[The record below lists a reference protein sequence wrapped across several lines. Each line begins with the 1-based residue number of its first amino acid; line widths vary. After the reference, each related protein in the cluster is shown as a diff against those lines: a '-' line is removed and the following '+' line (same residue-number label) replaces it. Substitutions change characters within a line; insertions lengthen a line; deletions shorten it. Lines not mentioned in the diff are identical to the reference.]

1 MSQRKPWVA
10 MIGRD
15 AMMQLAAFV
24 REHALARFLVVADD
38 NTWRAQGEEVVRVLQ
53 GVEGTD
59 VRTLILHGEVV
70 AGAQEVYETL
80 IALDD
85 DREKGARTLVSVGS
99 GTITDIVRF
108 VCHRSGREFISVATA
123 PSVDAYVSVG
133 APMIVSGVKVTYNTM
148 APIAVFADP
157 RTLAAAPRPMIAAGF
172 GDMIAKFTAV
182 ADFRL
187 AHLVRDE
194 PFDAVIAERM
204 LATAVACAEEVNA
217 IGAAT
222 EQGVTVLLQALYDSG
237 WCMVD
242 FGNSRPASGIEHH
255 YSHYWEMMLLQQG
268 RPPVLHG
275 AKTGVGTIMGARL
288 YKRVRELSR
297 AEVADLLE
305 AASLPDSVAEAE
317 TIRTQFGALA
327 DELIR
332 EQQPYIAPSAAEFDA
347 RKRHI
352 LDHWAEIQQIA
363 AGVPEPETVA
373 EWLEILGGPTTTAG
387 LGFSAEEEASAQA
400 YAHYLRDRF
409 TVRKLVDLLGIA
421 E

>member
-1 MSQRKPWVA
+1 MSQRKPWIA

-15 AMMQLAAFV
+15 AMEQLATFV
-24 REHALARFLVVADD
+24 REHGLARFLIVADE
-38 NTWRAQGEEVVRVLQ
+38 NTWRAQGEEVVRTLQ
-53 GVEGTD
+53 GVAGTD
-59 VRTLILHGEVV
+59 VRTVILHGEVV
-70 AGAQEVYETL
+70 AGAQEVFETL

-85 DREKGARTLVSVGS
+85 DRTKGARTLVSVGS
-99 GTITDIVRF
+99 GTITDIARF
-108 VCHRSGREFISVATA
+108 VSHRSGRDFISVATA
-123 PSVDAYVSVG
+123 PSVDAYVSLG

-148 APIAVFADP
+148 APLAVFADP

-172 GDMIAKFTAV
+172 GDVIAKFNSV

-204 LATAVACAEEVNA
+204 LATAQACADEVNA

-242 FGNSRPASGIEHH
+242 FGDSRPASGTEHH

-275 AKTGVGTIMGARL
+275 AKVGVGTIMAARL
-288 YKRVRELSR
+288 YKQIRQLSR
-297 AEVADLLE
+297 ADVADLLE
-305 AASLPDSVAEAE
+305 DALPPDTAAEEAIIRKE
-317 TIRTQFGALA
+317 FGGLADEVIRTQRAF
-327 DELIR
+327 
-332 EQQPYIAPSAAEFDA
+332 IAPSAEEFEA

-363 AGVPEPETVA
+363 ASVPEPETIA
-373 EWLEILGGPTTTAG
+373 DWLTTLGGPTTIAD
-387 LGFSAEEEASAQA
+387 LGFSDEEGHSAQA
-400 YAHYLRDRF
+400 HAHYLRDRF
-409 TVRKLVDLLGIA
+409 TVRKLVELLGLA